1 MRNNISRREF
11 FKLSGLG
18 LGSLLVNRSLSDWF
32 PEGEGWSTKPIGIGR
47 ITVHDVDVF
56 AIPDIKS
63 DPIDIKFRDHLVPI
77 FEEILP
83 PNAIPATPRWYRIDR
98 GYMFSAYIQRVD
110 NRHLNKPV
118 PWVPESGWL
127 AEVTVPYTR
136 AYRFTATF
144 GWVPLYRLYYQSV
157 HWVTGVEEGP
167 DKHAWYKITDELL
180 HIDYHVPATHLR
192 IINPKELEPISSHV
206 PPEKKRIEV
215 SLVDQ
220 TLTAYEDDKVVLFTL
235 ISSGIPSLGR
245 TGNGVPTAT
254 PSGRFTI
261 DLKMPSKH
269 MGDGKL
275 TDDIFAYELPGVPWV
290 CFFHET
296 GVAFHGTYWHHNFG
310 RKMSHGCINMH
321 TEEAKWLYRWTTPVA
336 SPYEW
341 EKKGYGTRVIVT

>member
-127 AEVTVPYTR
+127 AEVTVPYT
-136 AYRFTATF
+136 TN
-144 GWVPLYRLYYQSV
+144 
-157 HWVTGVEEGP
+157 
-167 DKHAWYKITDELL
+167 I
-180 HIDYHVPATHLR
+180 
-192 IINPKELEPISSHV
+192 
-206 PPEKKRIEV
+206 PP
-215 SLVDQ
+215 
-220 TLTAYEDDKVVLFTL
+220 
-235 ISSGIPSLGR
+235 R
-245 TGNGVPTAT
+245 TT
-254 PSGRFTI
+254 
-261 DLKMPSKH
+261 
-269 MGDGKL
+269 
-275 TDDIFAYELPGVPWV
+275 
-290 CFFHET
+290 
-296 GVAFHGTYWHHNFG
+296 
-310 RKMSHGCINMH
+310 
-321 TEEAKWLYRWTTPVA
+321 
-336 SPYEW
+336 
-341 EKKGYGTRVIVT
+341 